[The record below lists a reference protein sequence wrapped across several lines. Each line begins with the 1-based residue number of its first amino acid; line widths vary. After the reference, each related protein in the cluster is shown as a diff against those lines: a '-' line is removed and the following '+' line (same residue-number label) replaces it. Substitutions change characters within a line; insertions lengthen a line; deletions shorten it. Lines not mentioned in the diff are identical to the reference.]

1 MLKKIMPFL
10 ISVVIA
16 TVFSA
21 LFAMATLSK
30 CVKQLTFSQ
39 EYFFLCFKAVDNAVS
54 ASSLSETVNSLG
66 GAGYI
71 LEYRQ
76 SFYIVISCYYDEQSA
91 LNVKNNLSSKLI
103 DCILLNA
110 KRSDSE
116 VKPSEYSQFY
126 GNLNTLNELSKVA
139 YACANSL
146 DANECSQNNAKSVLS
161 DISSN
166 LSWLLKNNSGNKFE
180 SELRRLLA
188 ECELADD
195 DFILSRSLRKL
206 QAAII
211 DTVLNI

>member
-39 EYFFLCFKAVDNAVS
+39 EYFFLCFKTVDNAVS

-146 DANECSQNNAKSVLS
+146 DANECSQDNAKSVLS

>member
-39 EYFFLCFKAVDNAVS
+39 EYFFLCFKTVDNAVS

-76 SFYIVISCYYDEQSA
+76 SFYIVISCYYVEQSA

-146 DANECSQNNAKSVLS
+146 DANECSQDNAKSVLS